1 MYNVS
6 DKFKNAIK
14 ASNRKSSIYGVLT
27 TSNGTEHLLD
37 NSNIIKDS
45 LYITNQIVN
54 NNKLTFGAV
63 YAGECGLVINSTI
76 DRYSLFGA
84 KLELNF
90 MLDLVD
96 GTEELL
102 PLGVFYVDT
111 PERIGSKIKLTAVD
125 CMSKFDTPVNEDVN
139 GTLYELIS
147 YIADKCDVELAQTQ
161 EEIEALHINAT
172 NQNYTIQQDR
182 IDTYRDA
189 LSFLSMVICANA
201 TIDNTGKLKIVQY
214 ATSACDSNDGSTR
227 LNNCK
232 FSDYT
237 TTYAGVKTRF
247 IADENY
253 APYSAVNPDIDGL
266 ILDLGDIP
274 IVGGTSDSK
283 NATIEAMM
291 QTITQIAYVPATLYV
306 ASNPAYELGDMITC
320 ENVNNTADSVNTY
333 VMAYKYDY
341 RKKETINCYGDNPL
355 LQNITDK
362 SKNFN
367 SSDLE
372 VQIALK
378 QIVVV
383 NATNI
388 SDITI
393 TQEFKEIVALN
404 FSVNSDCRPI
414 CVFTIPFSIDI
425 DGYVEFTLYDSL
437 MPLDNATYKGYYEK
451 GEHFATFMYL
461 DDMKKDT
468 RRSMRVLAKC
478 YADVTSATR
487 VQDARLKAIEN
498 GWSLIVA
505 GTPAELEPVDADI
518 TEPTTVI
525 KALAV
530 KAIAYTQGINNK
542 DEWDGMLE
550 FKDEIIDIPV
560 ISDMSVVAFED
571 NVSVNMQIPTP
582 SSITEMFGEVA
593 LNSIM
598 SVIGFTDSVST
609 SHIILGYVLDATNG
623 VYNSKYVTA
632 DGAYMLKTEYN
643 YTSTE
648 QTIDSGRMCAVSI
661 DITPFVNVE
670 SVVVECVYAS
680 DDVLYLVEADGK
692 LYTVVD
698 GALSELVTTDIVAQ
712 TFLDYGIEDIPDGA
726 LLVGLS
732 NPEVLCWQDREDDLP
747 SLTAIVTATPPHQV
761 VVSQEIDLMHSSI
774 KGISSMVVDCK
785 GTPIFAVSFDNKSTW
800 MKWGGTDW
808 VDVVDELT
816 GMTNTEL
823 EAITTEQ
830 WQVKYEVS
838 SNIYIRCTL
847 LDTAQSI
854 TSVGVNFIN

>member
-6 DKFKNAIK
+6 EKFKSAIK
-14 ASNRKSSIYGVLT
+14 ASNRKSAIYGTLT
-27 TSNGTEHLLD
+27 TVNGVEYPLND
-37 NSNIIKDS
+37 SNIIKDS

-84 KLELNF
+84 KLELTF
-90 MLDLVD
+90 MLELEN

-147 YIADKCDVELAQTQ
+147 YIADKCGVELAQTQ
-161 EEIEALHINAT
+161 EELEALHINAT

-189 LSFLSMVICANA
+189 LSLLSMVICANA

-237 TTYAGVKTRF
+237 TRYAGVKTRF

-291 QTITQIAYVPATLYV
+291 QTIMQIAYVPATLYV

-333 VMAYKYDY
+333 VMTYKYDY

-372 VQIALK
+372 AQIATK
-378 QIVVV
+378 QMVIV
-383 NATNI
+383 NSTNI

-393 TQEFKEIVALN
+393 AQEFKEIVTLN
-404 FSVNSDCRPI
+404 FSVHSDCRPI
-414 CVFTIPFSIDI
+414 CIFTIPFSIDI
-425 DGYVEFTLYDSL
+425 DGYVEFGLYDGL
-437 MPLDNATYKGYYEK
+437 IALDNATYKGYYEK

-505 GTPAELEPVDADI
+505 GTPAELEPVDVDI

-530 KAIAYTQGINNK
+530 KAIAYTQGVNGK
-542 DEWDGMLE
+542 GEWDGTLE
-550 FKDEIIDIPV
+550 FKDELVNIPL
-560 ISDMSVVAFED
+560 ISNMSVSTFED
-571 NVSVNMQIPTP
+571 NVSVNMQIPTL
-582 SSITEMFGEVA
+582 SSITEIFGEVA
-593 LNSIM
+593 LNSTM

-623 VYNSKYVTA
+623 DYNNEYVTA
-632 DGAYMLKTEYN
+632 DGAYMLKTKYKC
-643 YTSTE
+643 TSTE

-661 DITPFVNVE
+661 DTTPFVSVE
-670 SVVVECVYAS
+670 SVVM
-680 DDVLYLVEADGK
+680 
-692 LYTVVD
+692 
-698 GALSELVTTDIVAQ
+698 
-712 TFLDYGIEDIPDGA
+712 
-726 LLVGLS
+726 
-732 NPEVLCWQDREDDLP
+732 
-747 SLTAIVTATPPHQV
+747 
-761 VVSQEIDLMHSSI
+761 EI
-774 KGISSMVVDCK
+774 G
-785 GTPIFAVSFDNKSTW
+785 
-800 MKWGGTDW
+800 
-808 VDVVDELT
+808 
-816 GMTNTEL
+816 
-823 EAITTEQ
+823 
-830 WQVKYEVS
+830 Y
-838 SNIYIRCTL
+838 
-847 LDTAQSI
+847 
-854 TSVGVNFIN
+854 